1 MAPWLPAADARS
13 FMINSVA
20 PPRLIQGGMGVA
32 VSSWRLARAVA
43 LEGHLGVVS
52 GVALDS
58 VLVRRLQDGDDDGAL
73 RRAIAQFPMPAI
85 ADEVLRRFF
94 RVAGSG
100 GRRYR
105 LLPMQSHRS
114 PPARNDVTV
123 LGAFVEVLLAK
134 EGHANP
140 VGINLLTKVQ
150 LPTLATLYGAMLAG
164 VDYVLM
170 GAGIPREIPGILD
183 DLAAGRPATL
193 RLEVTGG
200 ASHSMPLLRLDPARY
215 GTTKHCRRPAF
226 LPIVSS
232 HTLATMLARKSNG
245 AIAGFIVEAPIAGGH
260 NAPPRGA
267 PTFDEDGQPVY
278 GERDAV
284 DLAVMR
290 GLGLPFWLAGGRCTP
305 DKMIEAHEQGAAGI
319 QVGTLFAYCTE
330 SGIAPALRRAVV
342 DQVRVGKLRVRTD
355 PRASSTGYPFK
366 VVALAGT
373 GSEPD
378 VYAVR
383 TRICDLGYLREAYVD
398 PKGGVAYRCSAE
410 PVDVYLSKG
419 GHLDDTV
426 GRKCLCNGLTA
437 TIGLGQVQ
445 KGHVSEPPL
454 VTSGDDVMSISAV
467 TRDGSDY
474 TAADVINYLVPAG
487 SPVVSSLSTL
497 TPASTR

>member
-1 MAPWLPAADARS
+1 
-13 FMINSVA
+13 
-20 PPRLIQGGMGVA
+20 MGVA

-52 GVALDS
+52 GVALDT
-58 VLVRRLQDGDDDGAL
+58 VLVRRLGDGDADGAL
-73 RRAIAQFPMPAI
+73 RRAIARFPVSAI
-85 ADEVLRRFF
+85 AEDILNRYYR
-94 RVAGSG
+94 ATGSG

-105 LLPMQSHRS
+105 LLPMQTHRS
-114 PPARNDVTV
+114 APGRNDVTV

-134 EGHANP
+134 EGHGSP

-193 RLEVTGG
+193 RLDVIG
-200 ASHSMPLLRLDPARY
+200 ADSHSPPVVRLDPARY
-215 GTTKHCRRPAF
+215 GTTPACRRPAF

-232 HTLATMLARKSNG
+232 HTLATMLARKSSG
-245 AIAGFIVEAPIAGGH
+245 AISGFIVEAPIAGGH
-260 NAPPRGA
+260 NAPPRGT
-267 PTFDEDGQPVY
+267 PTFDSEGQPVY
-278 GERDAV
+278 GERDEV

-290 GLGLPFWLAGGRCTP
+290 DLGLPFWLAGGRCTP
-305 DKMIEAHEQGAAGI
+305 EKVTEAEQQGAAGI
-319 QVGTLFAYCTE
+319 QVGTLFAYCSE
-330 SGIAPALRRAVV
+330 SGIEPLLRRAVIDEV
-342 DQVRVGKLRVRTD
+342 RTGQVHVRTD

-366 VVALAGT
+366 VVEVAGT

-378 VYAVR
+378 VYAAR

-398 PKGGVAYRCSAE
+398 SKGGIGYRCAAE
-410 PVDVYLSKG
+410 PVDVYVGKG
-419 GHLDDTV
+419 GRIEDTV

-445 KGHVSEPPL
+445 KGRKAEPPL
-454 VTSGDDVMSISAV
+454 VTSGDEVSAISALAGEGG
-467 TRDGSDY
+467 RDY
-474 TAADVINYLVPAG
+474 TAADVIAYLLPVRAASPKASSTEMVARGAG
-487 SPVVSSLSTL
+487 TDRPHTIDGGTST
-497 TPASTR
+497 